1 MNAALI
7 GVVLLCLTPVF
18 RHMPLNALAAI
29 VITGVIGL
37 LDFPRVLFLLKVS
50 AWLQSSW
57 LLGKAPRCPQMQCVM
72 LWSSAG
78 FLAGRAC
85 RHQGTQ
91 SSAEAQNLACG
102 SHPACCLSLLLA
114 FCRLPVAVLLQP
126 THA

>member
-50 AWLQSSW
+50 LW
-57 LLGKAPRCPQMQCVM
+57 LL
-72 LWSSAG
+72 S
-78 FLAGRAC
+78 
-85 RHQGTQ
+85 
-91 SSAEAQNLACG
+91 
-102 SHPACCLSLLLA
+102 SLLLGRST
-114 FCRLPVAVLLQP
+114 RLVHPTGAVCNAANVGKPSSLPGLP
-126 THA
+126 CSE